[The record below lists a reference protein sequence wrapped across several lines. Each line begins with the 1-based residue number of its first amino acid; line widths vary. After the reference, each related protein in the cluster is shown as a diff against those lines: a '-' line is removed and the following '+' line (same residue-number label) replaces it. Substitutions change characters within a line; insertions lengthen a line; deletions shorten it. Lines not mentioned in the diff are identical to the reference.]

1 MIPLASTTARPDRPA
16 VQLDAGLE
24 KTLSA
29 YTSAALAAG
38 VSLLAAT
45 RASEA
50 KVIYTPAHTKIPFKS
65 SVPLDLNHDGVA
77 DFWFRNQTNTDHA
90 GFGSTFLSAG
100 CLHRVKTSSYVCND
114 PNNMVW
120 GRGTFRV
127 RFASA
132 LPAGYAVG
140 PNQSYFQQ
148 AKGNTAEMARFPR
161 LGSITYS
168 KLSSGQWQYTKHRYL
183 GLRFVIAGKIHFG
196 WARVDVPAI
205 QYGQGLVAV
214 ITGYAYETIPDK
226 PIITGKTKGPDVITI
241 QPATLGH
248 LAAGASAIP
257 VWRVKQTAATT
268 H

>member
-1 MIPLASTTARPDRPA
+1 MIPRASTTARPDRPA

-161 LGSITYS
+161 LGR
-168 KLSSGQWQYTKHRYL
+168 Q
-183 GLRFVIAGKIHFG
+183 
-196 WARVDVPAI
+196 VPAHRARLW
-205 QYGQGLVAV
+205 LVHAQL
-214 ITGYAYETIPDK
+214 
-226 PIITGKTKGPDVITI
+226 
-241 QPATLGH
+241 QPADHRRLREH
-248 LAAGASAIP
+248 PRCLQE
-257 VWRVKQTAATT
+257 WRADG
-268 H
+268 